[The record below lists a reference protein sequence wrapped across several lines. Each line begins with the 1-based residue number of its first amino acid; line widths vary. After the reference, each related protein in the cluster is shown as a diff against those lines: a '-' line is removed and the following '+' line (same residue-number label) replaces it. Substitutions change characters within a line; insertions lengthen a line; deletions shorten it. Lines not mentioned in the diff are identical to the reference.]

1 MQTTGKR
8 KPLPLRQERRRPGVC
23 GRPFCPGGEGK
34 VGVGRGPF
42 WLSAEIKASGNLV
55 MDLKKWYKSEI
66 AVAET
71 RKKQWWW

>member
-1 MQTTGKR
+1 M
-8 KPLPLRQERRRPGVC
+8 
-23 GRPFCPGGEGK
+23 
-34 VGVGRGPF
+34 GVGRVPF